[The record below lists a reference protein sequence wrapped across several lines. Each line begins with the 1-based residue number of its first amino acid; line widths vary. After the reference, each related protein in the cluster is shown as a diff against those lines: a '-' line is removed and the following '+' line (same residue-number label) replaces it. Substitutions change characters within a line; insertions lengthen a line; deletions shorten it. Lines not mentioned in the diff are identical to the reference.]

1 MCMFSYFLWPCFMVH
16 LTLNI
21 WHFHIHLITKC
32 FHINTTFFFFLWEG
46 GEGGG
51 GFNIKLSSSII
62 ILNITIKFS
71 HTFLLRSSIFVSLD
85 KSTHGFLILVQIFIS
100 NWNILLFKWEIWCFF
115 LCIFFTPGLTYLFL
129 SNMVSFH
136 TNFILI

>member
-32 FHINTTFFFFLWEG
+32 FHINTTFFFYWV
-46 GEGGG
+46 
-51 GFNIKLSSSII
+51 NIKLSSSVI

-71 HTFLLRSSIFVSLD
+71 HTFLLTSSIFVSLD

-100 NWNILLFKWEIWCFF
+100 NWNILLFKWETWYFF
-115 LCIFFTPGLTYLFL
+115 LYIFFTPGLTYLFL
-129 SNMVSFH
+129 SNMVCFH